1 MKPLK
6 ETELLK
12 DVQRYIKKPTI
23 IVADDEEIMREVLF
37 DQLTEKGYDVRSAAD
52 GAEAWELFQQQPC
65 EILMT
70 DLEMPR
76 MTGIELIEKVKMHSP
91 TTVAIALTGYGTLDS
106 ARKLID
112 LGCNEYLLKPIKD
125 INEIDI
131 VLKRSLERNR
141 LLMQESV
148 YKRIDMAKS
157 RLLHEL
163 TYNLVEPTYSLL
175 NSIDILISRIKEGD
189 VVKALPI
196 AEDIKKKVNGMTM
209 MMGRLTE
216 SSNQLNVPKGA

>member
-1 MKPLK
+1 M
-6 ETELLK
+6 
-12 DVQRYIKKPTI
+12 KKPTI
-23 IVADDEEIMREVLF
+23 IVVDDEEIMREVLF

-52 GAEAWELFQQQPC
+52 GAEAWKLFQQQSS

-70 DLEMPR
+70 DLEMPH
-76 MTGIELIEKVKMHSP
+76 MTGQELIEKVKMHSP
-91 TTVAIALTGYGTLDS
+91 TTVAIALTGYGTLES

-125 INEIDI
+125 INELDI
-131 VLKRSLERNR
+131 ALKRSLERNR

-163 TYNLVEPTYSLL
+163 TYNFVEPTYSLVK
-175 NSIDILISRIKEGD
+175 SIDVLISQIKEGN
-189 VVKALPI
+189 VEKALRL
-196 AEDIKKKVNGMTM
+196 AEDIKKNVDNLTQVI
-209 MMGRLTE
+209 GRLVET
-216 SSNQLNVPKGA
+216 SDQMNVPKGT

>member
-1 MKPLK
+1 MKN
-6 ETELLK
+6 
-12 DVQRYIKKPTI
+12 PTI
-23 IVADDEEIMREVLF
+23 IVVDDEEIMREVLF

-76 MTGIELIEKVKMHSP
+76 MTGLELIEKVKRHSP

-112 LGCNEYLLKPIKD
+112 LGCNEYLLKPMKD

-196 AEDIKKKVNGMTM
+196 AEDIKKKVNDMTM
-209 MMGRLTE
+209 VMGRLSE
-216 SSNQLNVPKGA
+216 SSERLKGTEGK

>member
-1 MKPLK
+1 M
-6 ETELLK
+6 
-12 DVQRYIKKPTI
+12 KKPTI
-23 IVADDEEIMREVLF
+23 ILVDDEEIMREVLF

-52 GAEAWELFQQQPC
+52 GAEAWELFQQQSC

-76 MTGIELIEKVKMHSP
+76 MTGLELIEKVKIHSP

-112 LGCNEYLLKPIKD
+112 LGCNEYLLKPIKN
-125 INEIDI
+125 INELDI

-163 TYNLVEPTYSLL
+163 TYNFVEPTYSLV
-175 NSIDILISRIKEGD
+175 NSIDILISRIKEGN
-189 VVKALPI
+189 VEKALPI
-196 AEDIKKKVNGMTM
+196 AEDIKKNVVNLTM
-209 MMGRLTE
+209 VMGRLVE
-216 SSNQLNVPKGA
+216 SSDKLNATTGT

>member
-1 MKPLK
+1 M
-6 ETELLK
+6 
-12 DVQRYIKKPTI
+12 KKPTI
-23 IVADDEEIMREVLF
+23 IVVDDEEIMREVLF
-37 DQLTEKGYDVRSAAD
+37 DQLTEKGYDVRSAAN
-52 GAEAWELFQQQPC
+52 GAEAWELFQHQAS

-76 MTGIELIEKVKMHSP
+76 MTGQELIEKVKMHSP
-91 TTVAIALTGYGTLDS
+91 TTVAIALTGYGTLES

-125 INEIDI
+125 INELDI

-148 YKRIDMAKS
+148 YKRIDIAKS

-163 TYNLVEPTYSLL
+163 TYNFVEPTYSLL
-175 NSIDILISRIKEGD
+175 NTIDILISRIKEGN
-189 VVKALPI
+189 VEKALPI
-196 AEDIKKKVNGMTM
+196 AEEIKKNVDNLTKV
-209 MMGRLTE
+209 MGRLVE
-216 SSNQLNVPKGA
+216 SSDQMNVPKGT